1 MKKAVIIA
9 SVASMIDQFNRDNI
23 NLLQKLGYEVSVAC
37 NFEHGSST
45 SNEQVKKLMTDLDN
59 LKIKR
64 YHIPI
69 PRSMFDI
76 KNMIKS
82 YCLLKKLSF
91 DKQYDLMHCHSP
103 IGGVV
108 ARLAFKKSH
117 QQGTRVIY
125 TAHGFHFYDGAPL
138 KNWIIFYPVEK
149 LCSKLTDCII
159 TINKED
165 YKRAKEKFCVKEVEY
180 IPGIGIHVEEIQ
192 NIYTNIEKKKTEFSI
207 TNEKILVS
215 VGELNSNKNHE
226 IIIRA
231 LALLKTDTKYKY
243 ILCGKGDK
251 EEYLKDLVKQ
261 LNLQNKVI
269 FAGYR
274 NDIKEILKLAD
285 IFCFPSYREGLSV
298 ALMEAM
304 AIGLPVICSRIR
316 GNIDLIDENKGGLF
330 FDSNDIIECLNCIE
344 VLLGNEKK
352 CSDYSL
358 YNLIKIKKFD
368 INKIN
373 FLMEKIYLGN
383 GESYDQCYSTSL

>member
-23 NLLQKLGYEVSVAC
+23 NILQELGYEVSIAC

-45 SNEQVKKLMTDLDN
+45 SNEQVKKLMMDLDN
-59 LKIKR
+59 LKIKY
-64 YHIPI
+64 YHVPI
-69 PRSMFDI
+69 PRSIFNI
-76 KNMIKS
+76 TGMIKS

-91 DKQYDLMHCHSP
+91 VEQYNLMHCHSP

-117 QQGTRVIY
+117 KIGTRVIY

-138 KNWIIFYPVEK
+138 KNWIIFYPIEK
-149 LCSKLTDCII
+149 LCSKLTDNLIA
-159 TINKED
+159 INQED
-165 YKRAKEKFCVKEVEY
+165 YKRAKEKFYVKEVEY
-180 IPGIGIHVEEIQ
+180 IPGIGVRVKEIQ
-192 NIYTNIEKKKTEFSI
+192 NAYIDIENKKIELGI
-207 TNEKILVS
+207 TDEKVLVS
-215 VGELNSNKNHE
+215 VGELNTNKNHE

-231 LALLKTDTKYKY
+231 LAQLKTDTKYKY

-251 EEYLKDLVKQ
+251 EKYLRDLVKQ

-274 NDIKEILKLAD
+274 SDIREILKIAN
-285 IFCFPSYREGLSV
+285 IFCFSSYREGLSV

-316 GNIDLIDENKGGLF
+316 GNTDLIDENKGGLF
-330 FDSNDIIECLNCIE
+330 FDPNDVNDCLKCIKI
-344 VLLGNEKK
+344 LLNNEKK
-352 CSDYSL
+352 CSNYAS
-358 YNLIKIKKFD
+358 YNLIKIKEFD
-368 INKIN
+368 IDKIN
-373 FLMEKIYLGN
+373 FLMKKIYLN
-383 GESYDQCYSTSL
+383 NDES

>member
-1 MKKAVIIA
+1 M
-9 SVASMIDQFNRDNI
+9 
-23 NLLQKLGYEVSVAC
+23 GYEVSVAC

-64 YHIPI
+64 YHVPI

-180 IPGIGIHVEEIQ
+180 IRGIGIHVEEIQ
-192 NIYTNIEKKKTEFSI
+192 NIYADIEKKKTEFSI

>member
-1 MKKAVIIA
+1 MKKAVVIA

-23 NLLQKLGYEVSVAC
+23 NLLQKLGYEVSVVC

-59 LKIKR
+59 LNVKH

-69 PRSMFDI
+69 PRDMFDI

-108 ARLAFKKSH
+108 ARLAFKKARK
-117 QQGTRVIY
+117 QGTRIIY
-125 TAHGFHFYDGAPL
+125 TAHGFHFYNGAPL

-192 NIYTNIEKKKTEFSI
+192 NTYTDIEKKKTEFSI

-231 LALLKTDTKYKY
+231 LAQLKTNKKYKY

-330 FDSNDIIECLNCIE
+330 FNPNDIGECLNCIE
-344 VLLGNEKK
+344 MLLNNEKK

-368 INKIN
+368 INKID

-383 GESYDQCYSTSL
+383 GENYD